1 MGRYRR
7 SARFGLMHM
16 VATNLCEWLYVLVE
30 ETKHEIVHLA
40 HYNTSS
46 HSDNHTLSRAARAAV
61 GDGLE
66 DACQRTSIM
75 GSLVQNASPYLFPCT
90 IEYSLI
96 CAVILYEMWHN
107 VPRVVAKKTHAG
119 HNAPPTRDMDHQ
131 FSVDCSGAHRG
142 LFSGIILLVATIISL
157 IMFFVLIKEPTHADA
172 AVFQVIKYSSLIIIY
187 FSSGVYISTQ
197 WHFYWCYIYFILLAP
212 KLAKKGSNKES
223 T

>member
-40 HYNTSS
+40 HYNTSGGA
-46 HSDNHTLSRAARAAV
+46 HSDNHTLSRAARAVVDA
-61 GDGLE
+61 GHE
-66 DACQRTSIM
+66 DACQRSSIM

-119 HNAPPTRDMDHQ
+119 HNAPPSRDMDDH

-172 AVFQVIKYSSLIIIY
+172 AVFQVSFFTALPVVEI
-187 FSSGVYISTQ
+187 
-197 WHFYWCYIYFILLAP
+197 
-212 KLAKKGSNKES
+212 
-223 T
+223 

>member
-46 HSDNHTLSRAARAAV
+46 HSDDHPSDNNTLSRAARAASV
-61 GDGLE
+61 GGGDVLE
-66 DACQRTSIM
+66 DACQRSSIM

-119 HNAPPTRDMDHQ
+119 GKNAPPTRDMDHQ

-157 IMFFVLIKEPTHADA
+157 IMFFVLIKEPAHADA
-172 AVFQVIKYSSLIIIY
+172 AVFQVTIFVFWFHKLQPNLNCFRLLSL
-187 FSSGVYISTQ
+187 
-197 WHFYWCYIYFILLAP
+197 
-212 KLAKKGSNKES
+212 
-223 T
+223 